1 MRPLLL
7 LAAALAIAACS
18 ATRTER
24 LARGL
29 PHDCR
34 APVLYVALGDS
45 TVEGVAATSARHT
58 YVGRLHE
65 RLREIYPSARAEN
78 LGVSGAVSADVLA
91 RQLPRAVKL
100 APDLVT
106 LSVGPNDITSGVR
119 VEDYERRIDRI
130 LGTLARET
138 HALVV
143 VNLIPDLAVT
153 PRFARSDRR
162 DVVTRLT
169 LRFNEALEKRAQEH
183 RAEIVDL
190 YLRSRDEVPKRP
202 ELIAAD
208 GYHPSDL
215 GYARWAELMW
225 TRVEPAVAR
234 C

>member
-1 MRPLLL
+1 VNRIVV
-7 LAAALAIAACS
+7 LAAAVAIAACS
-18 ATRTER
+18 ASRADR
-24 LARGL
+24 VAKGL
-29 PHDCR
+29 PRDCG

-45 TVEGVAATSARHT
+45 TVEGVAASSARHT
-58 YVGRLHE
+58 YVSRLHD
-65 RLREIYPSARAEN
+65 RLREVYPAARAEN

-91 RQLPRAVKL
+91 KQLPRAVRL

-106 LSVGPNDITSGVR
+106 LSIGPNDITGGVG

-138 HALVV
+138 RALVV
-143 VNLIPDLAVT
+143 VNLIPDLGVT

-162 DVVTRLT
+162 ELVTRLT
-169 LRFNEALEKRAQEH
+169 VRFNQALEGRA
-183 RAEIVDL
+183 RAHGAAIVDL
-190 YLRSRDEVPKRP
+190 YERSRDEVPRRP
-202 ELIAAD
+202 ELVASD

-225 TRVEPAVAR
+225 TRVEPGVAR